1 MKLKASFYAIICHN
15 PSRALKIPW
24 FVSIVLL
31 VSSVSGA
38 WPQEDKKTDDLK
50 PADPDTGESTVEE
63 STLGLLPNPFQ
74 KYGVKFAATYIG
86 ETLGNVSG
94 GLKQGA
100 IYEGRLNLAIDVDLQ
115 NLARLQGLTFHAN
128 LFQIHGDG
136 LSRDNLQNY
145 LVASG
150 IEALPSTRLYEMWF
164 EQKWGDKG
172 KYDLR
177 AGQLAADTEFIN
189 AKYTDVFTNSSL
201 GWPAITSLNLPS
213 GGPSPPLAA
222 LGARLRVNVND
233 NLTLVGAV
241 FDGDAAGPGPGNP
254 QLRDNNGLNF
264 RINDP
269 PLVLGEAQFIWNGE
283 KGDPGLAG
291 KFKIGGWRH
300 FGQFSDQRFTA
311 QGVSLASPFSS
322 GMPAN
327 LSGDFG
333 VYSVFEQRLY
343 RVGDDVDRGIGIF
356 ARVSSSPSDQ
366 NLIDLYADGGIEFVG
381 LSDKRQKDKFGI
393 AFGYAHVSP
402 RAHALDVDFQQLMGP
417 TWPLRSFESLITVV
431 YQYEVRAGWTLQPHF
446 QYFVHPGGGATDPLG
461 VNPGKLLKDAAA
473 FGLRTVLKF

>member
-1 MKLKASFYAIICHN
+1 
-15 PSRALKIPW
+15 LKITW
-24 FVSIVLL
+24 LIALALL
-31 VSSVSGA
+31 ASSAGA
-38 WPQEDKKTDDLK
+38 ALAQEDKKTDDLK

-74 KYGVKFAATYIG
+74 KYGIKFAATYIG

-115 NLARLQGLTFHAN
+115 KLARLQGLTFHAN
-128 LFQIHGDG
+128 LFQIHGEG

-145 LVASG
+145 LIASG

-164 EQKWGDKG
+164 EQKWGDKD

-189 AKYTDVFTNSSL
+189 AKYTDVFTNASL

-241 FDGDAAGPGPGNP
+241 FDGDAAGPGPGDP

-300 FGQFSDQRFTA
+300 FGGFSDQRFTA
-311 QGVSLASPFSS
+311 QGVSLAGPFSS

-356 ARVSSSPSDQ
+356 ARVSSSPPDR

-417 TWPLRSFESLITVV
+417 TWPLRSFESLIPAV
-431 YQYEVRAGWTLQPHF
+431 YQYEVRAGWTLQPNF

-461 VNPGKLLKDAAA
+461 VNPGKLLREAAV

>member
-1 MKLKASFYAIICHN
+1 
-15 PSRALKIPW
+15 LKITW
-24 FVSIVLL
+24 LIALALL
-31 VSSVSGA
+31 ASSAGA
-38 WPQEDKKTDDLK
+38 ALAQEDKKTDDLK

-74 KYGVKFAATYIG
+74 KYGIKFAATYIG

-115 NLARLQGLTFHAN
+115 KLARLQGLTFHAN
-128 LFQIHGDG
+128 LFQIHGEG

-145 LVASG
+145 LIASG

-164 EQKWGDKG
+164 EQKWGDKD

-189 AKYTDVFTNSSL
+189 AKYTDVFTNASL

-241 FDGDAAGPGPGNP
+241 FDGDAAGPGPGDP

-300 FGQFSDQRFTA
+300 FGGFSDQRFTA

-356 ARVSSSPSDQ
+356 ARVSSSPPDR

-417 TWPLRSFESLITVV
+417 TWPLRSFESLITAV
-431 YQYEVRAGWTLQPHF
+431 YQYEVRAGWTLQPNF

-461 VNPGKLLKDAAA
+461 VNPGKLLREAAV